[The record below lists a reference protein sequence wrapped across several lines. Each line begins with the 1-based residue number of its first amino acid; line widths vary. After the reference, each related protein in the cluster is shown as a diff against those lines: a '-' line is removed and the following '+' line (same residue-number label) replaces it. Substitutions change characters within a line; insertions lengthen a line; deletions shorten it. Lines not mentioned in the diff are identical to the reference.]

1 MNTVHPALPAA
12 QQKTLRRAVRIEWF
26 TIGFLAV
33 AITGV
38 NLVMGS
44 SQAMKAA
51 WIEDLL
57 SLAPPIAFLIAVRII
72 TKPPSDKYPYG
83 FFRSVGVAHLVAG
96 VALCTMGAFLLFD
109 SVTGLISGDRPPIGS
124 VQPFGTVIWSGWLMM
139 GVMALTIPLPIYF
152 GRVKM
157 RLAKDLHNKVLYA
170 DADMNKADWMTAAG
184 SIVGVGGIGLGYW
197 WADSAAATFIAGSIL
212 WDGLRNTRAAITDLM
227 DTRAT
232 TFDDHK
238 PHPASNAVLEYL
250 ETLPWVR
257 EVAVRVR
264 DQGQFLHLEAF
275 IVPVDAAMPTLVDLR
290 AAQQRCE
297 ELDWKLI
304 DVVLILTTK
313 LPEHLSNTSAGSHE
327 QQAGSE
333 VTSERTVRASGS
345 ALRGAAARW
354 LALG

>member
-1 MNTVHPALPAA
+1 MSTTHPALPPA
-12 QQKTLRRAVRIEWF
+12 QEKTLRRAIRIEWF

-72 TKPPSDKYPYG
+72 AKPPTDKYPYG

-124 VQPFGTVIWSGWLMM
+124 VQLFGTVVWSGWLMM

-152 GRVKM
+152 GRIKM

-184 SIVGVGGIGLGYW
+184 SIVGVGGIGLGFW
-197 WADSAAATFIAGSIL
+197 WADAAAAIFIASSIL

-238 PHPASNAVLEYL
+238 PHPAADAVLDYFASV
-250 ETLPWVR
+250 PWVR
-257 EVAVRVR
+257 DVAVRVR
-264 DQGQFLHLEAF
+264 DQGQFFHLEAF
-275 IVPVDAAMPTLVDLR
+275 IVPVDSAMPALAELR
-290 AAQQRCE
+290 AAQQRCQ

-304 DVVLILTTK
+304 DVVLVLTPQ
-313 LPEHLSNTSAGSHE
+313 LPNHLRSATIDACE
-327 QQAGSE
+327 EQAGSG
-333 VTSERTVRASGS
+333 VASGETAQMS
-345 ALRGAAARW
+345 RGALKGAAARW
-354 LALG
+354 IALG